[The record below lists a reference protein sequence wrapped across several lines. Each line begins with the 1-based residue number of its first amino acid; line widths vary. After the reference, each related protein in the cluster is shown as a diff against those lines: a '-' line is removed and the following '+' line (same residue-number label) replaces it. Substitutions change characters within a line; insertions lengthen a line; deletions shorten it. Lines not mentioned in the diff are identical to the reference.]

1 LTFYLAAKTE
11 VVLVIKPKVIEKSL
25 VFKIDENKNQ
35 VDAENKIIPA
45 RSISIEV
52 DGTKSTVATGKKTVG
67 EKAKGELTVFN
78 RTDSSKKFS
87 AGTALFSPGKLKF
100 VFDEEVKV
108 ASKTP
113 DLASGID
120 RWGEVKAPVTASDI
134 GTQYNID
141 ADSLFTLENTPTT
154 VVLAKNQL
162 AFLGGTSRQ
171 ITVVSKEDQEKLFS
185 DLAKELNQKA
195 KEELE
200 GKISMEENLAL
211 ETMTT
216 EIKVK
221 KFDHEAQEEVNDLTL
236 NLTIENRILV
246 LKKDDLLQLALNI
259 LSSGEIDRMEIDK
272 KRSQFKVLTPVEGDP
287 LEFDTQIEIALRPKI
302 NSEEIIKNIKG
313 NSFGRAQ
320 KYLSGLESV
329 KTVKIKTLPGV
340 FVILSWLPFKKEN
353 IILSFITE

>member
-1 LTFYLAAKTE
+1 
-11 VVLVIKPKVIEKSL
+11 
-25 VFKIDENKNQ
+25 
-35 VDAENKIIPA
+35 
-45 RSISIEV
+45 
-52 DGTKSTVATGKKTVG
+52 
-67 EKAKGELTVFN
+67 
-78 RTDSSKKFS
+78 
-87 AGTALFSPGKLKF
+87 
-100 VFDEEVKV
+100 
-108 ASKTP
+108 
-113 DLASGID
+113 
-120 RWGEVKAPVTASDI
+120 
-134 GTQYNID
+134 
-141 ADSLFTLENTPTT
+141 
-154 VVLAKNQL
+154 LAKNQL